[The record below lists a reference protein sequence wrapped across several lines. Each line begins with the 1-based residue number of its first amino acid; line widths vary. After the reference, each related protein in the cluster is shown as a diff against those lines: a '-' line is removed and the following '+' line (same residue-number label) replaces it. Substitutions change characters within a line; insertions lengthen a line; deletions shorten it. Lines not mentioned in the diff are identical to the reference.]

1 MKGDDGYGHRWASTP
16 DNDRVEC
23 VWCLATPGGKGADEP
38 CDRAVGSWH
47 DKPLADL
54 DAMITEAVH
63 RDTVSEKRVREIVA
77 LELRIY
83 DNELRRYLRRYVV
96 SESPDPLP
104 ETAPAGPLVDES
116 KRGLTRWFERWEDG
130 ASREYQGMRDDAE
143 QFARQQED
151 GL

>member
-1 MKGDDGYGHRWASTP
+1 
-16 DNDRVEC
+16 
-23 VWCLATPGGKGADEP
+23 
-38 CDRAVGSWH
+38 
-47 DKPLADL
+47 
-54 DAMITEAVH
+54 MITEAVH